1 MACERLR
8 PLVEQHDWG
17 WEATGRL
24 VSAMP
29 VTFYLGAAL
38 VAYLLGSIPFGYLLM
53 RFFRK
58 EDIRQKGSGNIG
70 ATNVMR
76 SGSKGLGAVTFL
88 LDVLK
93 GYGAVWLCRTWALHA
108 NLTPD
113 GRANAAAVA
122 ALFVVLGHIY
132 TIWLGFKG
140 GKGVATAFGVFLA
153 LALWP
158 ALVGLGIFALVFAG
172 SRYVSLGSI
181 VSAAAFPVLALLLP
195 HASHTPLETAVLFVI
210 PLIVILKHRQ
220 NIARLMRGTEYRFGK
235 SSTTKAG
242 TTAV

>member
-1 MACERLR
+1 M
-8 PLVEQHDWG
+8 PPIFY
-17 WEATGRL
+17 
-24 VSAMP
+24 SA
-29 VTFYLGAAL
+29 AAL
-38 VAYLLGSIPFGYLLM
+38 AAYLLGSIPFGYLLV

-93 GYGAVWLCRTWALHA
+93 GSCAVLLCGVCATRWGLG
-108 NLTPD
+108 PD
-113 GRANAAAVA
+113 VRANAIAIA

-132 TIWLGFKG
+132 TVWLGFKG

-153 LALWP
+153 LAPW
-158 ALVGLGIFALVFAG
+158 AAVVGLGVFALVFAA

-181 VSAAAFPVLALLLP
+181 LAAITFPVLALLLP
-195 HASHTPLETAVLFVI
+195 HEPRTVWATAVLFII
-210 PLIVILKHRQ
+210 PLIVILRHHQ
-220 NIARLMRGTEYRFGK
+220 NIARLMSGTEYRFGK
-235 SSTTKAG
+235 AGAGKPG
-242 TTAV
+242 TTAA